1 MRREFKDC
9 YENLVKDGLKHFKNM
24 QHVKLKAIKACN
36 LKAFNTNFM
45 SKIVQ
50 KQKKRMDNSD
60 VSSDGEETSHI
71 KSKVNYN
78 LGVISIEDSEKI
90 QIVECHDC
98 DHHESE
104 VRKIAYES
112 GVHNQENLPDL
123 YANSENSS
131 LQDWKSNEVRKRGDD
146 TWLRN
151 RLEKQDEKIEKMLGT
166 ITAILDLLKNSK
178 RVPNEGQMNQVKHL
192 DKLNPISEEA

>member
-9 YENLVKDGLKHFKNM
+9 YDNLVKDGLKHFKNM

-36 LKAFNTNFM
+36 LKAFNSKFM
-45 SKIVQ
+45 SQIV

-71 KSKVNYN
+71 KSKVNYD

-98 DHHESE
+98 DHESE
-104 VRKIAYES
+104 VRKIPYES
-112 GVHNQENLPDL
+112 GVHNQEILPDL
-123 YANSENSS
+123 YANSQNSS
-131 LQDWKSNEVRKRGDD
+131 LQDWKSNELRKRDD
-146 TWLRN
+146 KWLRN
-151 RLEKQDEKIEKMLGT
+151 RLEKQDQKIEKMRGT
-166 ITAILDLLKNSK
+166 ITAILNLLKNSK
-178 RVPNEGQMNQVKHL
+178 RVPNEGQMKQVNHL